1 MSTYDVYLGRATNLL
16 SGFRPNWNPSDPATV
31 PLFDSKKPPLEIEKV
46 TVALSETP
54 WSFPRISLHDTADCL
69 LSELFPYHVGECAD
83 DDAPPDI
90 PAGPLLIRDKDSAA
104 AIKKLSASLGVDLAN
119 PEFGFSLVVLERKS
133 GQGSHY
139 LFKDGI
145 YINPNP
151 LQPDP
156 RAGVKEDFRKALVR
170 LRHGKPSDS
179 GADEGSFG
187 EVNANAYLESFR
199 EWGTHFISRVT
210 VGDRIFQAF
219 AHPRERFAK
228 IKAAYAIPGNVLCGP
243 GAASFAQFTTDAD
256 RGHFGYVADY
266 GKLLVASGDKKVEA
280 SIEEGKWLDK
290 VWAKQTSIFAPFQRG
305 AEITIEYLNEHFR
318 ENAPYA
324 FELHSLDLCAEFE
337 RRRRW
342 RRVLKAALYQKYVDG
357 IHPNFVSEDG
367 RDFETLL
374 PEDSIGFV
382 STIATPH
389 INTYKKRIDLSQIPM
404 IAGDEVKDA
413 TFFTN
418 VLSHTGAAKA
428 ELPGIDVALVSQIL
442 DFRSEDGRPKRLQL
456 TGAAFPKYV
465 LRCRECLGALLVTN
479 DSNDGRHM
487 LVDGFRYV
495 LTDGPYERYDVRVD
509 LDLFVPPPA
518 ELLPRLSPAFE
529 FALTFAQAVV
539 SDRRVNDASGLQV
552 LIHEFLTWMTEEV
565 IPQATATQAGGAL
578 LDQRIR
584 CLDLAK
590 LADDPNAGSFVPIL
604 PFADYEKEAEK
615 LLAFV
620 GAIDDEIL
628 EYQRQIDYRK
638 QQELI
643 INVHKDLNK
652 AIVESGELLVGI
664 IKSSAAQ
671 QLQMAEFYDEI
682 IERQMQEQKLQ
693 QAKTDAL
700 ELAVKEQRLNVADAV
715 EHYKQAVENWQ
726 KLEWVRFGLEVA
738 AGVLQVGLTFALP
751 ANAIGAFAAL
761 GLLGQRIQK
770 MLNVLTA
777 TNKLYTEATKTKQ
790 SMEDAQ
796 KALDKLDEFDDA
808 LPADLG
814 WDEMDDDLKFL
825 LATGPDVKEAKAL
838 LSKEVTILSRRG
850 KAWLS
855 TLSETQRL
863 SREIYFNQ
871 RQRDMNRDQAKRL
884 AALQKDLDPPPG
896 HPIDRDKIDLIG
908 LTGSLSFM
916 RDQALLMLSTAFT
929 LQDQARRYEFLQP
942 PTAIASFSL
951 LTFSGA
957 VARQESATITAKS
970 ALARLQPAETTPI
983 EFVIDGV
990 EVDSLIR
997 GNTFTLAIRLDNQ
1010 EFLKYVH
1017 ARVLAVVVKVDGI
1030 ASTDSGDYLV
1040 NLAFDGDPYFD
1051 RDTTRESMA
1060 FCTPQRQRTY
1070 EYQLPENT
1078 PKFTDKGFSWSE
1090 GVSPVTPFSS
1100 WQISIPNTMTNK
1112 GMVFEEPT
1120 VRLSLSFV
1128 LKARIKDIHTLR
1140 LRAQAVPT
1148 KEELIRAMYAQGSV
1162 VNGWDV
1168 VYNMALEQI
1177 NATMAAQY
1185 EENKRTHPYGGKI
1198 DVNVFTH
1205 VAGNVYSLVR
1215 IRLNYGYPKISF
1227 LQNNDKQVKLEML
1240 ISSGSVQKCVVIGEK
1255 GEPECD
1261 EIVEVENVT
1270 FAAHVPIG
1278 NIKGLVE
1285 PDKPGAQ
1292 TFSVVLDFTNGSF
1305 DVTEIELS
1313 PAQRAEFSEQVKL
1326 YFTNNPVTYIINTLD
1341 LSQISTLDAMRPN
1354 AFLFRTLTTPANVN
1368 ILQLYITT
1376 GDRPA
1381 LHYDRA
1387 NLNNCDE
1394 PLPYGYQSSMMIGSR
1409 LFYGAVLPGS
1419 LNLAGWR
1426 FEGFAKGGDPANVRD
1441 SWYGKYTAGAVR
1453 GTLDLNPLHE
1463 RYDLRPGMYRENWV
1477 WINIHNWWLQK
1488 PPIPRLPPS
1497 GGPAA
1502 FMYDLPWNIVGMSI
1516 LPAQDGRMRLTFFHQ
1531 AKQDF
1536 LSSGGSYKPHPTWT
1550 QIIQYQENQY
1560 TTEYNINIDSIV
1572 PLTITKSGREQ
1583 DIHIDV
1589 KNVSVEVGGHF
1600 SGGGPSNCDNIQAIF
1615 NRNVKEQLPP
1625 QVKKQLD
1632 VGFAPISIFALKNLL
1647 FPTKNYID
1655 MQDIAAPGDVL
1666 LLGNFKTDL

>member
-1 MSTYDVYLGRATNLL
+1 MATYDVNLGRATNLL
-16 SGFRPNWNPSDPATV
+16 SGFRPDWNPSDPASI
-31 PLFDSKKPPLEIEKV
+31 PLFDAKRLPLKIEKV
-46 TVALSETP
+46 SVELSETP
-54 WSFPRISLHDTADCL
+54 WAFPRISLHDDADSL
-69 LSELFPYHVGECAD
+69 LSELFPYRVGKCAD
-83 DDAPPDI
+83 DPASPDI
-90 PAGPLLIRDKDSAA
+90 PPGPLLIRDKDSAA
-104 AIKKLSASLGVDLAN
+104 AIKKLSESLGVDLSN
-119 PEFGFSLVVLERKS
+119 PDFGFSLVVLERKS
-133 GQGSHY
+133 GEASHY

-145 YINPNP
+145 YVNPNP
-151 LQPDP
+151 LNPDP
-156 RAGVKEDFRKALVR
+156 GAGVTEDFRKALIR
-170 LRHGKPSDS
+170 LRHGKTTGD
-179 GADEGSFG
+179 GLDEPSFG
-187 EVNANAYLESFR
+187 EINANAYLESFR
-199 EWGTHFISRVT
+199 DWGTHFLSRVH
-210 VGDRIFQAF
+210 VGDRIFQMF
-219 AHPRERFAK
+219 AHPRDRFAK
-228 IKAAYAIPGNVLCGP
+228 IKTAYAIPGNVLSGP
-243 GAASFAQFTTDAD
+243 GAEAFAQFTTDVS
-256 RGHFGYVADY
+256 RGHFGYVAGY

-280 SIEEGKWLDK
+280 SITEGKWLDK
-290 VWAKQTSIFAPFQRG
+290 VWARQTSIFAPFQSG
-305 AEITIEYLNEHFR
+305 AEITFSDLDEHFR

-342 RRVLKAALYQKYVDG
+342 RRVLKAALYQKYMDG
-357 IHPNFVSEDG
+357 IQPNFVSEDG

-389 INTYKKRIDLSQIPM
+389 INTYKKRIDLSEIPM
-404 IAGDEVKDA
+404 IAGDGVKDV

-418 VLSHTGAAKA
+418 VLSHAGAGKA
-428 ELPGIDVALVSQIL
+428 ELPGIDVVLVSQIL
-442 DFRSEDGRPKRLQL
+442 DFRSRDGRPKRLQL
-456 TGAAFPKYV
+456 IGAAFQKYV
-465 LRCRECLGALLVTN
+465 LRCRECLGALLIVN
-479 DSNDGRHM
+479 DSDDGRHT

-495 LTDGPYERYDVRVD
+495 LTDGPHDRYDVRVD
-509 LDLFVPPPA
+509 LDLFAPPPA
-518 ELLPRLSPAFE
+518 DLLPRLSPAFE
-529 FALTFAQAVV
+529 FAFTFAQAVA

-552 LIHEFLTWMTEEV
+552 LIHEFLGWMTKDV
-565 IPQATATQAGGAL
+565 IPEATATEAGGAL

-590 LADDPNAGSFVPIL
+590 LVDDPNAGSFVPIL
-604 PFADYEKEAEK
+604 PFRDYEKEAEK
-615 LLAFV
+615 LLAFIA
-620 GAIDDEIL
+620 AIDADIL
-628 EYQRQIDYRK
+628 EFRRQIDYRK

-643 INVHKDLNK
+643 INVHKDLNQ

-664 IKSSAAQ
+664 IESSAAR

-682 IERQMQEQKLQ
+682 IGRQKQEQELQ
-693 QAKTDAL
+693 QAKADAL
-700 ELAVKEQRLNVADAV
+700 EQAVNEQRVNVADAV

-726 KLEWVRFGLEVA
+726 KLEWIRFGLEVA
-738 AGVLQVGLTFALP
+738 AGLLQLGLSFAVP
-751 ANAIGAFAAL
+751 ANAIGAVASL
-761 GLLGQRIQK
+761 GLIGQRVQK

-777 TNKLYTEATKTKQ
+777 TNKLYNEATKTKQ

-796 KALDKLDEFDDA
+796 NALDKLDDA
-808 LPADLG
+808 LPGDLA
-814 WDEMDDDLKFL
+814 WDEMDDNLKEV
-825 LATGPDVKEAKAL
+825 LALGPDVKEAKAR
-838 LSKEVTILSRRG
+838 LSKEFTILSRRG

-855 TLSETQRL
+855 TFGETQRL

-884 AALQKDLDPPPG
+884 AALQKDLDPPKG
-896 HPIDRDKIDLIG
+896 QPIDRDKIDLIG

-916 RDQALLMLSTAFT
+916 RNEALLMLSTAFM
-929 LQDQARRYEFLQP
+929 LQDRARQYEFLQP
-942 PTAIASFSL
+942 ATAIGSFSL

-957 VARQESATITAKS
+957 VARQESATVTAK
-970 ALARLQPAETTPI
+970 AELARLQPATTTPI
-983 EFVIDGV
+983 EFAIDGV

-997 GNTFTLAIRLDNQ
+997 GNTFTFAIRLDNQ

-1017 ARVLAVVVKVDGI
+1017 ARVLAVVVEVDGI
-1030 ASTDSGDYLV
+1030 VSTDSGDYLV

-1051 RDTTRESMA
+1051 RDTTREPMA
-1060 FCTPQRQRTY
+1060 FRTPQRQRTY
-1070 EYQLPENT
+1070 EYQLPDNT
-1078 PKFTDKGFSWSE
+1078 PKFTDRGFSWSE

-1100 WQISIPNTMTNK
+1100 WQISIPDTMTNK
-1112 GMVFEEPT
+1112 GMVFKDTT

-1128 LKARIKDIHTLR
+1128 LKARIKDIHTLQ

-1185 EENKRTHPYGGKI
+1185 EENKRAHPYGGKI
-1198 DVNVFTH
+1198 EVDTFSH

-1215 IRLNYGYPKISF
+1215 FRLNYGYPEISF
-1227 LQNNDKQVKLEML
+1227 LQNNDRQVKLEML
-1240 ISSGSVQKCVVIGEK
+1240 ISSGSVQKCVVIGQT
-1255 GEPECD
+1255 GEPQCD
-1261 EIVEVENVT
+1261 PPAQVENVT
-1270 FAAHVPIG
+1270 FTAYVPIG
-1278 NIKGLVE
+1278 QIEGLVK
-1285 PDKPGAQ
+1285 PDKVGAQ
-1292 TFSVVLDFTNGSF
+1292 TFSVVLDFSQGSF
-1305 DVTEIELS
+1305 DVAQIDLS
-1313 PAQRAEFSEQVKL
+1313 PEQKLEFSKQVKL
-1326 YFTNNPVTYIINTLD
+1326 YFTSNPVTYIINTLD
-1341 LSQISTLDAMRPN
+1341 LSEISTLDAMRPN

-1376 GDRPA
+1376 ANRPA
-1381 LHYDRA
+1381 LDSGRA
-1387 NLNNCDE
+1387 HLNNCDE

-1409 LFYGAVLPGS
+1409 LFYGAVLTSS

-1426 FEGFAKGGDPANVRD
+1426 IEGFAKGGNSENVRD
-1441 SWYGKYTAGAVR
+1441 SWYGKYTSGAVR
-1453 GTLDLNPLHE
+1453 GRLDLNPLHE
-1463 RYDLRPGMYRENWV
+1463 NYPLNRQMRRENWV
-1477 WINIHNWWLQK
+1477 WLNIHNWPLQV

-1502 FMYDLPWNIVGMSI
+1502 FIYDLDWSIVGMTI
-1516 LPAQDGRMRLTFFHQ
+1516 VPGQDGRMRLTFFHQ

-1536 LSSGGSYKPHPTWT
+1536 LSSGGTYKPHPTWT
-1550 QIIQYQENQY
+1550 EIIQYQEKAF

-1589 KNVSVEVGGHF
+1589 KNVSVEVSGHM

-1615 NRNVKEQLPP
+1615 NRNVNEQLPP
-1625 QVKKQLD
+1625 QVKAKLN

-1666 LLGNFKTDL
+1666 LLGNFKTDS